1 MSELIDGHEKTHLF
15 ACAYCRYTKEIGRTE
30 PVTCPHCESNAGT
43 YRILDYGELVRQPYP
58 GAA

>member
-1 MSELIDGHEKTHLF
+1 MSESTDRKTHLF

-30 PVTCPHCESNAGT
+30 PVVCPSCGTSAGT
-43 YRILDYGELVRQPYP
+43 YRILDLEELRAQPYP

>member
-1 MSELIDGHEKTHLF
+1 MSDPSDQKTHLF

-30 PVTCPHCESNAGT
+30 PVTCPSCGTTAGT
-43 YRILDYGELVRQPYP
+43 YRLLDLDELRLQP